1 MVKYHFGYNY
11 LTNLFTCPHDSLKN
25 TPKCVKLT
33 KRQTETRTC
42 KLKITST
49 TITRVTVSPTRKRW
63 HTRHPV
69 YCLSVTVHDQHRKK
83 AYRETPA
90 ETA

>member
-1 MVKYHFGYNY
+1 MVEKPSTITRNINKD
-11 LTNLFTCPHDSLKN
+11 LNLIPIRFQ
-25 TPKCVKLT
+25 PKEI
-33 KRQTETRTC
+33 QTC

-49 TITRVTVSPTRKRW
+49 TVTSVTVSPTRKRW
-63 HTRHPV
+63 YTRHPV
-69 YCLSVTVHDQHRKK
+69 LISVTVHDQHLKK

>member
-49 TITRVTVSPTRKRW
+49 PVTVW
-63 HTRHPV
+63 QYH
-69 YCLSVTVHDQHRKK
+69 QHEKSGTQGTL
-83 AYRETPA
+83 Y
-90 ETA
+90 

>member
-1 MVKYHFGYNY
+1 MLMSRYGWDSRAPAERNVIAGAAPN
-11 LTNLFTCPHDSLKN
+11 TNPTSKI
-25 TPKCVKLT
+25 
-33 KRQTETRTC
+33 QTC

-49 TITRVTVSPTRKRW
+49 TITRVTVPPTRKKW

-69 YCLSVTVHDQHRKK
+69 LISVTVHDQHRKK